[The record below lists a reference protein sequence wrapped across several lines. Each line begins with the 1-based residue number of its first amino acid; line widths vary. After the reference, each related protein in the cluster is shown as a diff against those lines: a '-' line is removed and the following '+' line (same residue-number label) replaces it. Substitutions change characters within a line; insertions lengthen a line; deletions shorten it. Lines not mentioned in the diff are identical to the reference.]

1 MTASK
6 ATPAAPSADVALF
19 SLVADLEKSRAAY
32 KDLAAERDSK
42 LAELPPEAGWRWG
55 PAFVGFKGLHNSAME
70 RFDYLSRG
78 PGCIGP
84 ERKAFDA
91 LWAHLSAFYEAKIAE
106 VKRLCDEA
114 GIDDFERRMD
124 RISDESCGLISRI
137 CHMKPE
143 TLTGAIVLLREAG
156 KYDDPDPDAD
166 ADTVARV
173 SALATL
179 ERLADGGR
187 L

>member
-1 MTASK
+1 MSESK
-6 ATPAAPSADVALF
+6 PRAPSADAALF
-19 SLVADLEKSRAAY
+19 ALVADLEKSRAAY
-32 KDLAAERDSK
+32 KDLAAERDKK
-42 LAELPPEAGWRWG
+42 LAELPPEADWQWG
-55 PAFVGFKGLHNSAME
+55 PAFVDFKGIYNSAME
-70 RFDYLSRG
+70 RFDDLSRG

-91 LWAHLSAFYEAKIAE
+91 LWAHLSAFYETKVAE

-114 GIDDFERRMD
+114 GIDEFDRRMD
-124 RISDESCGLISRI
+124 RISDESCDLIGRI

-143 TLTGAIVLLREAG
+143 TLAGAIVLLREAG
-156 KYDDPDPDAD
+156 KYDDPDAD

-179 ERLADGGR
+179 ERLANGGAA
-187 L
+187 